1 MIESIKIRNM
11 GVIQS
16 ATLELGP
23 GFIALTGETGA
34 GKTMV
39 LTALNLLLGGRADS
53 SAVRNGEQ
61 QLFAEGVWHLTN
73 KELTSRVFATG
84 AELEDDFLIVN
95 RSVSSDGR
103 SRANLGGASVPAST
117 LADFAEDLVA
127 VHGQSDQ
134 IRLRSLTAQ
143 RNALDAFG
151 SDSVAT
157 SKELYARN
165 YLVFKDLESRLERM
179 RQAGASDEQRLVF
192 LRTQIQ
198 DIESLDPAAGEIEEL
213 LEKINRLSNVE
224 GLRQSAVSAHD
235 ALSSEDGIDA
245 LQLLAIARKSLETTS
260 DSKLEQISKSLLEA
274 AALAKDASGELAS
287 YLADLEAD
295 PALLDSML
303 SRRAELIALERKYGK
318 SLDEL
323 VESLPSLQQELLDLD
338 TSDEKLEKL
347 ELELG
352 SSLAQLQSAAAGLSQ
367 ERQKAASV
375 LQEEVSK
382 ELSELAMAGA
392 NLVIQIT
399 ELGTFESHGK
409 DKIEFLLSAHPGA
422 EPRPLGKGAS
432 GGELSRIM
440 LAIELVLASSQPL
453 PTMVFDEV
461 DAGVG
466 GAAAIKLGKRLQKLS
481 ESTQVIVVTHLPQ
494 VAAFASRQ
502 IRVSKSISGQIT
514 ASSVEVLNLQEREI
528 ELARMLSGNPDSEVA
543 RAHARELLQTK

>member
-53 SAVRNGEQ
+53 SAVRKGEQ

-73 KELTSRVFATG
+73 QDLSSRVFATG
-84 AELEDDFLIVN
+84 AELEDDYLIVN

-103 SRANLGGASVPAST
+103 SRANLGGAAVPAST
-117 LADFAEDLVA
+117 LSEFAEDLVA

-143 RNALDAFG
+143 RSALDAFG
-151 SDSVAT
+151 SDAVSSARDVY
-157 SKELYARN
+157 SRN
-165 YLVFKDLESRLERM
+165 YIVFKELESRLERM
-179 RQAGASDEQRLVF
+179 RQSGANDEQRISF
-192 LRTQIQ
+192 LKMQIQ
-198 DIESLDPAAGEIEEL
+198 DIEALQPSPGEVEDL
-213 LEKINRLSNVE
+213 MEKINRLSNVE
-224 GLRQSAVSAHD
+224 DLRQAALSAHD
-235 ALSSEDGIDA
+235 SLSAEDGLDA
-245 LQLLAIARKSLETTS
+245 LQLISIARKAIESID
-260 DSKLEQISKSLLEA
+260 DSKLEQISRTLLEV
-274 AALAKDASGELAS
+274 AALTKDASADLAS
-287 YLADLEAD
+287 FLADLEAD
-295 PALLDSML
+295 PALLESML

-318 SLDEL
+318 SLAEII
-323 VESLPSLQQELLDLD
+323 ESLPILNAELLDLD
-338 TSDEKLEKL
+338 SSDEQLEKL
-347 ELELG
+347 ESELKTSKEELSVAAERLSLERKKAANFLQGEVTLEL
-352 SSLAQLQSAAAGLSQ
+352 A
-367 ERQKAASV
+367 
-375 LQEEVSK
+375 
-382 ELSELAMAGA
+382 ELAMTGA
-392 NLVIQIT
+392 NLVIQLT
-399 ELGTFESHGK
+399 PLADFESHGK
-409 DKIEFLLSAHPGA
+409 DKIEFLLSSHPGA
-422 EPRPLGKGAS
+422 DPRPLGKGAS

-440 LAIELVLASSQPL
+440 LAIELVLAASQPL

-466 GAAAIKLGKRLQKLS
+466 GAAATKLGKRLQKLS

-502 IRVSKSISGQIT
+502 IRVSKGITGDIT
-514 ASSVEVLNLQEREI
+514 ASSVEVLSPEEREI

-543 RAHARELLQTK
+543 RAHARELLQTD